1 MRIAILGSGAV
12 GGFYGAL
19 LARQGHD
26 VAFIARG
33 AHLDAI
39 RRNGLRVRGAVGD
52 FAARGRADSDPSAIG
67 EVDLVILAVKTYDN
81 DTALPMLQPLVGRDT
96 VVLTLQNGVDSVD
109 QVAAS
114 VGADRVLGGATY
126 VATAIA
132 EPGVIE
138 QTGTHRR
145 IVFGEVIHSTRP
157 EQSPGDR
164 SGQDPAEPSARV
176 NEIAQIMR
184 GADIQAEAVADAR
197 PALWEKFVYLA
208 PFAGFTGAARLP
220 VGPLRDLPGFFDLAL
235 RACAEVA
242 AVGRAE
248 GVTLPADMPQRLR
261 AYIDALPATTRS
273 SLLIDLQ
280 SGKRIEVESLQ
291 GSVVRRAAAAG
302 VDVPIMQTLYAL
314 LKPWAAGTQ
323 SDPAG
328 TSEGPAQK

>member
-1 MRIAILGSGAV
+1 M

-26 VAFIARG
+26 VSFIARG

-39 RRNGLRVRGAVGD
+39 RSHGLRIRGAVGN
-52 FAARGRADSDPSAIG
+52 FAARGRAESDPSRLG
-67 EVDLVILAVKTYDN
+67 EMDLVIVAVKTYDN
-81 DTALPMLQPLVGRDT
+81 DTALPMLAAMAGPRT
-96 VVLTLQNGVDSVD
+96 TVLTLQNGVDSVD
-109 QVAAS
+109 EVAAA
-114 VGADRVLGGATY
+114 VGLDHVLGGSTY

-145 IVFGEVIHSTRP
+145 IVFGEVT
-157 EQSPGDR
+157 GDT
-164 SGQDPAEPSARV
+164 GAPSARV
-176 NEIAQIMR
+176 NAIAQIMR
-184 GADIQAEAVADAR
+184 EADIQAEPVADAR
-197 PALWEKFVYLA
+197 PSLWEKFVYLA

-220 VGPLRDLPGFFDLAL
+220 IGPLRDQPGFFDLAL

-242 AVGRAE
+242 SVARAE
-248 GVTLPADMPQRLR
+248 GIPLPEDLPHRLR
-261 AYIDALPATTRS
+261 VYIDALPASTRS

-302 VDVPIMQTLYAL
+302 IDVPIMQTLYAV
-314 LKPWAAGTQ
+314 LKPWA
-323 SDPAG
+323 SPR
-328 TSEGPAQK
+328 P

>member
-26 VAFIARG
+26 VAFVARG

-39 RRNGLRVRGAVGD
+39 RANGLRVRGAVGD
-52 FAARGRADSDPSAIG
+52 FAARGRAESHTARIG
-67 EVDLVILAVKTYDN
+67 EVDLVIVAVKTYDN
-81 DTALPMLQPLVGRDT
+81 DTALPMLAPLMGPRT
-96 VVLTLQNGVDSVD
+96 AVLTLQNGVDSVD
-109 QVAAS
+109 EVAAA
-114 VGADRVLGGATY
+114 VGRERVLGGSTY

-132 EPGVIE
+132 EPGLIE

-145 IVFGEVIHSTRP
+145 VVFGEVV
-157 EQSPGDR
+157 G
-164 SGQDPAEPSARV
+164 GQTSPSARV

-184 GADIQAEAVADAR
+184 EADIHAEAVADAR
-197 PALWEKFVYLA
+197 PSLWEKFVYLA

-220 VGPLRDLPGFFDLAL
+220 IGPLRDLPGFFDLAL
-235 RACAEVA
+235 RACGEVA
-242 AVGRAE
+242 SVAHAE
-248 GVTLPADMPQRLR
+248 GIPLPEDLQQRLR
-261 AYIDALPATTRS
+261 VYIDALPATTRS

-302 VDVPIMQTLYAL
+302 VDVPIMQTLYAV
-314 LKPWAAGTQ
+314 LKPWASPRPQA
-323 SDPAG
+323 
-328 TSEGPAQK
+328 